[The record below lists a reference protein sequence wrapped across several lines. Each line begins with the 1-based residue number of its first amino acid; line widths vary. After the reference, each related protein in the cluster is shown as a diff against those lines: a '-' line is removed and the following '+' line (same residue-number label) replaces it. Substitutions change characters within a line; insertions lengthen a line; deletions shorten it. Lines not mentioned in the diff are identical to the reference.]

1 MRPENQF
8 EEGEKALEQLTI
20 GIDIGGTNFRIGT
33 VDAAG
38 NVEDFESHSSAMFR
52 KEDAAEVLAHVIL
65 GYMERYALRGR
76 IRGVGVGVPAVVSRD
91 KHLVRSAPNLP
102 GFDSL
107 ALPALL
113 ENQLSLPVFLDRDVN
128 LLLRSDMHT
137 LLLEPDKTV
146 LGFYV
151 GTGFGNAIYLDGGF
165 YAGKNG
171 AAGELG
177 HIPMLDLTETCPC
190 GNIGC
195 CEVRCSGKH
204 LEWIAKRMFP
214 LTPVRQ
220 VFARHHGHPALE
232 RYVRD
237 LAVPIAAEINI
248 LDPDCAVLSGGVL
261 GMPGFPRAIL
271 LEAIHAHVRKPYPA
285 EGLDLRFAAQS
296 PQNGVRGGGMLAAEQ
311 LNKAAPRTARPVQA
325 ASGKRESL

>member
-1 MRPENQF
+1 M
-8 EEGEKALEQLTI
+8 EQLTI

-76 IRGVGVGVPAVVSRD
+76 IRGIGVGVPAVVSRD
-91 KHLVRSAPNLP
+91 KRLVRSAPNLP

-113 ENQLSLPVFLDRDVN
+113 EEQMCLSVFLDRDVN

-171 AAGELG
+171 AAG
-177 HIPMLDLTETCPC
+177 
-190 GNIGC
+190 
-195 CEVRCSGKH
+195 
-204 LEWIAKRMFP
+204 
-214 LTPVRQ
+214 
-220 VFARHHGHPALE
+220 
-232 RYVRD
+232 
-237 LAVPIAAEINI
+237 
-248 LDPDCAVLSGGVL
+248 
-261 GMPGFPRAIL
+261 
-271 LEAIHAHVRKPYPA
+271 
-285 EGLDLRFAAQS
+285 
-296 PQNGVRGGGMLAAEQ
+296 
-311 LNKAAPRTARPVQA
+311 
-325 ASGKRESL
+325 